1 MPRSRRLAPVDTR
14 PELQGTFG
22 MVSST
27 HYLASAA
34 GMAVLESGGNAF
46 DAAVATGF
54 ALQVVEPHLNGP
66 GGDMTLMFTD
76 PGGTPEGLCGQ
87 GPAPAGATIAHSRA
101 LGLDMVPGSGH
112 LAAAIPGSTASWLTL
127 LRDRGTKSLSEV
139 LQYAIG
145 YADTGIPV
153 PPSSAR
159 TISSVAQLFRDNWN
173 TSAAVYLPDNQVP
186 AAGSVLR
193 NPTLAQFYR
202 RLLAAAPTGS
212 GREAGIDAALQAWS
226 RGFVAEAVDSF
237 VGIAH
242 LDSSGSRH
250 SGVLTGA
257 DLAGWLPTYET
268 PVSARLRAW
277 A

>member
-66 GGDMTLMFTD
+66 GGDMILMFTD
-76 PGGTPEGLCGQ
+76 PGGSPELLCGQ
-87 GPAPAGATIAHSRA
+87 GPAPAGARIAHYRA
-101 LGLDMVPGSGH
+101 LGLDMIPGSGH

-127 LRDRGTKSLSEV
+127 LRDRGTKSLSDV

-145 YADTGIPV
+145 YAETGIPV
-153 PPSSAR
+153 LPSIAR
-159 TISSVAQLFRDNWN
+159 TISAVAPLFRDDWN
-173 TSAAVYLPDNQVP
+173 TSAAVYLPDGQVP
-186 AAGSVLR
+186 PAGSTLR
-193 NPTLAQFYR
+193 NPTLGRFYE
-202 RLLAAAPTGS
+202 RLLAGAPTGS
-212 GREAGIDAALQAWS
+212 GREARIDAALQAWS
-226 RGFVAEAVDSF
+226 QGFVADAVDSF
-237 VGIAH
+237 VGIAR
-242 LDSSGSRH
+242 LDSSGSHHR
-250 SGVLTGA
+250 GVLTGA
-257 DLAGWLPTYET
+257 DLAGWRPSYEA
-268 PVSARLRAW
+268 PGSAVFGDW
-277 A
+277 